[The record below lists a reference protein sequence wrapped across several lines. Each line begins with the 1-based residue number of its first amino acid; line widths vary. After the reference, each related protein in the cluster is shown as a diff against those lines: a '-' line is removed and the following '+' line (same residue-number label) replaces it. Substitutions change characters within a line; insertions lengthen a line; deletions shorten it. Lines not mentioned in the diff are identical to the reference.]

1 VAVWMAERGM
11 VPDLVLV
18 SSAVRAQETFG
29 IWREGAAWEG
39 RSETD
44 ATLYL
49 ASAGC
54 ICERLASLGEE
65 TQRVLII
72 GHNPG
77 ISSVLRSL
85 AGQMQMLGT
94 SSLAE
99 LSLGD
104 ELWSET
110 LTEGTCQWVGCWSPR
125 DL

>member
-29 IWREGAAWEG
+29 IWR
-39 RSETD
+39 
-44 ATLYL
+44 
-49 ASAGC
+49 
-54 ICERLASLGEE
+54 
-65 TQRVLII
+65 
-72 GHNPG
+72 
-77 ISSVLRSL
+77 VLRSL